1 MTDIQKL
8 VRRGN
13 SYYLKISPAMMKSLG
28 IDSEA
33 NLSIAIEDGR
43 MTVLPVD
50 AVPRISKEN
59 KEFADRIYAE
69 YEEAFKAWA

>member
-1 MTDIQKL
+1 MADIQKL

-13 SYYLKISPAMMKSLG
+13 SYYLKVSPAMMKSLG
-28 IDSEA
+28 IDSDA

-59 KEFADRIYAE
+59 KELADRIYAE